1 MRGVS
6 GPNPDAPLVGGNTP
20 ITVYTSEEVSAIGS
34 DASLLDAVNQ
44 LVSDDVGLLV
54 VGTADHVEGVVS
66 ERDIIRA
73 IAAGRDPAATPV
85 GEVAASRL
93 VWSEPTAT
101 VTEVATLMMTEYVRH
116 VLIGDDDRLVGVV
129 SARDLLGAYASAPG

>member
-6 GPNPDAPLVGGNTP
+6 GPRPDAPLVGGNTP
-20 ITVYTSEEVSAIGS
+20 ITVYTSEDVSAVGS

-73 IAAGRDPAATPV
+73 IAAGREPAATPV
-85 GEVAASRL
+85 HEVAASRL
-93 VWSEPTAT
+93 VWCEPTAT
-101 VTEVATLMMTEYVRH
+101 VAEVATLMMAEYVRH
-116 VLIGDDDRLVGVV
+116 VLVGENDQLVGVV